1 MELALSVIGQMASRL
16 SGFKLAG
23 LRTGFFVG
31 GAGSSE
37 GRQFTIT
44 WTVVAWLRFPEVPV
58 IVSV

>member
-31 GAGSSE
+31 GAGSS
-37 GRQFTIT
+37 GRPL
-44 WTVVAWLRFPEVPV
+44 VHDYLDRCGVAEVP
-58 IVSV
+58 